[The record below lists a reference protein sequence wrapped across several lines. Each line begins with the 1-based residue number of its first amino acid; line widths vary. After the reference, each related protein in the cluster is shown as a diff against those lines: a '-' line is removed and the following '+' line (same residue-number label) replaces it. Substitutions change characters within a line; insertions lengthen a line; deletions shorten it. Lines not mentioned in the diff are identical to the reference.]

1 MTLPSIFAHLR
12 AHGIE
17 PTKALGQNFLTDLN
31 ITHKIVRAAGPLEG
45 HTIIEVGPGP
55 GGLSRAA
62 LDAGAEKLVAVEHDR
77 RLEGLLGEI
86 SAAYPAFSVH
96 FADALETDLTSLGPA
111 PRRIIANLPYNVAT
125 PLLLG
130 WLKQWH
136 GDADA
141 YASLTLM
148 FQKEVVDRIVAQPRN
163 KAYGRLSV
171 MAQWI
176 CETEAVFDLPPH
188 LFLPPPKVT
197 STVAHFKR
205 RSEISGD
212 FTHMERVVAAAFSQR
227 RKTIKKAMKG
237 TFPQIEEALET
248 SQIPP
253 TARAEELDVAAFV
266 ELAGQIRPKATKQ

>member
-31 ITHKIVRAAGPLEG
+31 ITHKIVRAAEPLAG

-62 LDAGAEKLVAVEHDR
+62 LDAGAQRLIAVEQDR

-86 SAAYPAFSVH
+86 SVAHPAFTVH
-96 FADALETDLTSLGPA
+96 FGDALETDLTKLGPA
-111 PRRIIANLPYNVAT
+111 PRRVIANLPYNIAT

-136 GDADA
+136 ADPDAF
-141 YASLTLM
+141 ASLTLM
-148 FQKEVVDRIVAQPRN
+148 FQKEVVDRITAQPRT

-171 MAQWI
+171 MAQWL
-176 CETEAVFDLPPH
+176 CHVEAVFDLPPH

-197 STVAHFKR
+197 STVAHFTR
-205 RSEISGD
+205 REGVKGD
-212 FTHMERVVAAAFSQR
+212 FTYMEKVVAAAFSQR

-237 TFPQIEEALET
+237 SFPQIEEALAEIE
-248 SQIPP
+248 IPP
-253 TARAEELDVAAFV
+253 TVRAEELSVKQFI
-266 ELAGQIRPKATKQ
+266 ELAEALGKIGSS